1 MFLTL
6 AHKLFNIIV
15 KPRINFKTY
24 LSFMYL
30 IQDNLKVYAS
40 WLLRYSEIL
49 YWTLDVSWTA
59 SYELTLVLTL
69 WVPEELKNSIFEMPI
84 ITQTLIIN
92 NLRTTSAKSVNLNF
106 IRKLVEYSFKNVL
119 AKAMFILTVFEI
131 LPQRSTG
138 SERINQNWR
147 TWFVHNFSFSVL
159 LCPQN

>member
-6 AHKLFNIIV
+6 AHTLFNIIV

-59 SYELTLVLTL
+59 FYELTLVLTL